1 MRIVSWNI
9 HSCRGLDGR
18 VSAERVAETLR
29 SFSPDVIG
37 LNEVRRTP
45 MLNQPRRLVD
55 AVGMSAAFQ
64 RNLVAPGLR
73 FGNAI
78 MSRGRIIDLTD
89 VRLADSREP
98 RGLLLAHLD
107 LDGAE
112 FTFGVTH
119 LGLSSAVRKSQ
130 KARILEALPVGQ
142 PLILVGDFNEGP
154 TTLGRLGERLSL
166 APAKPSFPA
175 GAPDRAIDFVFHSE
189 HWRVEQVDVPP
200 TLASDHRPVVV
211 DLILTG

>member
-18 VSAERVAETLR
+18 VSVDRVAETIR
-29 SFSPDVIG
+29 DFSPDVVG

-45 MLNQPRRLVD
+45 LLNQPRRLVD
-55 AVGMSAAFQ
+55 ALGMPALFQ
-64 RNLVAPGLR
+64 RNLVVPGLR

-78 MSRGRIIDLTD
+78 MSRGRIRGITNVPLPD
-89 VRLADSREP
+89 AREP
-98 RGLLLAHLD
+98 RGLLLAQLE

-119 LGLSSAVRKSQ
+119 LGLSSAVRRVQ
-130 KARILEALPVGQ
+130 KARILEALPAAE

-154 TTLGRLGERLSL
+154 ETLGRLGERLSL

-175 GAPDRAIDFVFHSE
+175 GAPSRAIDFVFHSE
-189 HWRVEQVDVPP
+189 HWRVQQVDVPP
-200 TLASDHRPVVV
+200 TLASDHRPVVA
-211 DLILTG
+211 DLTLIA